1 MPSIPAESNIRFL
14 PLTFFLP
21 EELIVRCPTL
31 MRLPRNLHI
40 ILSNQE
46 LLDIVESDQ
55 FLSDIFNATALL
67 AFPHFGFKGWK
78 EDYTGYHPAWILS
91 GTVATWA
98 YMLDTVVGV
107 NLKALLEIPATQEIP
122 FMPQEF
128 VTRCMKLIVEKVIK
142 DENLQPVLDAVREMP
157 CDEDFEP
164 RNSNVRRDFIR
175 KWYHTR
181 AKGVQMVS
189 LEACMED
196 VDGHIHEVED
206 ASATFEDS
214 VIAEDFCE
222 RFEATLS
229 QRDIE
234 ILAMRVEGF
243 TLDEIARALGY
254 KNHSGVQKRMTA
266 IKKRFI
272 EYESKYGQ

>member
-1 MPSIPAESNIRFL
+1 MPKTPADSNIRFL
-14 PLTFFLP
+14 PLMFFLP

-40 ILSNQE
+40 ILSSQK

-55 FLSDIFNATALL
+55 FLDGIFNAASLL
-67 AFPHFGFKGWK
+67 TFPHFGFKGWK

-91 GTVATWA
+91 GAVATWA

-107 NLKALLEIPATQEIP
+107 NMSALLEIPYTQEIP

-128 VTRCMKLIVEKVIK
+128 VTRCMKMIVEKVIK
-142 DENLQPVLDAVREMP
+142 DGNLQPVLDAVREMP
-157 CDEDFEP
+157 CDEDFER

-181 AKGVQMVS
+181 AKGVQTVS
-189 LEACMED
+189 LEECMED
-196 VDGHIHEVED
+196 EDGHIHELED
-206 ASATFEDS
+206 TAAAFEDN

-229 QRDIE
+229 GRDME